1 MINEQL
7 LLRGIGGLCE
17 GEVFTVGYGE
27 TIIIG
32 RSGSC
37 DVSLKKCEKYLL
49 LDPEQKDSEKH
60 FQTVSRKQVRLSFYN
75 ATSIEIEDLGSSNGT
90 FLDGQQIDR
99 VIIND
104 IKECT
109 HELLL
114 GTREKFLME
123 WSSGDEDEGGE
134 SDGMAPLKHVDATT
148 GLKAIDD

>member
-1 MINEQL
+1 MAITEQL

-17 GEVFTVGYGE
+17 GEILSVDYGE

-32 RSGSC
+32 RSSSC
-37 DVSLKKCEKYLL
+37 DFSMKKCEKYLL

-60 FQTVSRKQVRLSFYN
+60 FQTVSRKHVRLSFYN
-75 ATSIEIEDLGSSNGT
+75 ATSIEVEDLGSSNGT

-114 GTREKFLME
+114 GTREKFVLE
-123 WSSGDEDEGGE
+123 WTAGDE
-134 SDGMAPLKHVDATT
+134 PT
-148 GLKAIDD
+148 GDTGFLDDVEEIADDD